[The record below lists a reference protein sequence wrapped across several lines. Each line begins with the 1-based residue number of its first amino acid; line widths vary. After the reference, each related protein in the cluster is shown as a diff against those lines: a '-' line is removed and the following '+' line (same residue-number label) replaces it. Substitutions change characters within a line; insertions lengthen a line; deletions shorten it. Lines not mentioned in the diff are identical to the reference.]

1 MRRVCI
7 CLAAGLLCAGLAACG
22 QEMPTPWQGEVSGT
36 ATSLSMYTV
45 PAEPAAPAATVK
57 TPQKTTVKTTTSRPK
72 TAGSSSAKPTT
83 TKPTTTKPAT
93 AKPTVPPATTPAPQP
108 AQTSQTKPKLTPE
121 IEEEIQYAFIE
132 LYWDDIEAVEMTH
145 ADNLALLEQ
154 QQNALEAVHLR
165 EEKLLYEQYANM
177 GLTDSGTF
185 KVAQQNLYNRQK
197 REKAAIQQQIDDEE
211 ARYEEEKND
220 LYAAILDDI
229 DCYID
234 ENYTR

>member
-72 TAGSSSAKPTT
+72 TAGSSS
-83 TKPTTTKPAT
+83 

-177 GLTDSGTF
+177 GLIDSGTF
-185 KVAQQNLYNRQK
+185 KVAQQNLYDRQK